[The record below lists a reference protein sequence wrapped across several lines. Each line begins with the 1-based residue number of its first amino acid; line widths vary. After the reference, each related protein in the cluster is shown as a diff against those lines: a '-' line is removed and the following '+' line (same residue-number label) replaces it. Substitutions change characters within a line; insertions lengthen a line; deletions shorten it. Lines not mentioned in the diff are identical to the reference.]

1 MKKIILFAATALLFT
16 GFPVESQCTVNVQ
29 TVIHS
34 KIRTG
39 TINANGA
46 AGSVSKEVDDLLT
59 KAANNNDLKI
69 IDSLLEAGLIV
80 HLPKGTKVEIIER
93 KLFLTKIRT
102 DKGQVL
108 YIASEH
114 ITIED
119 K

>member
-1 MKKIILFAATALLFT
+1 MRKIILFAITALLFT
-16 GFPVESQCTVNVQ
+16 GFPVESKCAVNIQ
-29 TVIHS
+29 TIAHS

-39 TINANGA
+39 IINANGA

-59 KAANNNDLKI
+59 KAANNNDLKT
-69 IDSLLEAGLIV
+69 IDSLLEAGLVV
-80 HLPKGTKVEIIER
+80 HLPKGTKVEILER

-114 ITIED
+114 VTIED